1 MEERTVNVVVLL
13 LFERHELS
21 GLRIDVT
28 CNVYNVLVS
37 LNCDKFSNHVSH
49 FLFFPFSP
57 FFFLFFFIHSL
68 CLDLCSFWGRKDLLT
83 LIIFSRS
90 SNCDKLI
97 ALSTL

>member
-1 MEERTVNVVVLL
+1 MEERTVNVVVL

-37 LNCDKFSNHVSH
+37 LNCDRSSNHVSY

-57 FFFLFFFIHSL
+57 FFFSFLLIL
-68 CLDLCSFWGRKDLLT
+68 CVWIFALLGVERT
-83 LIIFSRS
+83 Y
-90 SNCDKLI
+90 
-97 ALSTL
+97 